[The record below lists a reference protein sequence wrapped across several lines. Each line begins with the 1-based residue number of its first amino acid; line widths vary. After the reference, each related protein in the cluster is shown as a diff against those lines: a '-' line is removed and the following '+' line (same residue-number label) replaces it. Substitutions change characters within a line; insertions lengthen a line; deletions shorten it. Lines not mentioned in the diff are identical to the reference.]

1 MISFGTFILV
11 VFNVFNHIS
20 FKFFSLLSSTMMVL
34 SSRIRVWLNKKSN
47 FWNYFS
53 CYGNLKVLQY
63 TIHYQKVSST
73 TQDFERSFVPK
84 MYSYLHHNLLQQGK
98 QIWRWFAFGLRLYS
112 SLVLGPQRVFYIFS
126 NNFESH
132 SIYLFVDVCFCSF
145 FYNYCFLLFFWLPCN
160 YYNKLISIEYLIYW
174 HLLLL
179 WWWPSFHF
187 RNGTQIV
194 VLDDHASIKL
204 FSALNIFF
212 IMGCLVKHAQTQ
224 HKSHIIRPL

>member
-1 MISFGTFILV
+1 MFLIISLSNFFPCYLRLWWFWAQESEFDSTRRAIFGTIFPAMEILKFYNTQFI
-11 VFNVFNHIS
+11 IK
-20 FKFFSLLSSTMMVL
+20 KF
-34 SSRIRVWLNKKSN
+34 
-47 FWNYFS
+47 
-53 CYGNLKVLQY
+53 
-63 TIHYQKVSST
+63 
-73 TQDFERSFVPK
+73 
-84 MYSYLHHNLLQQGK
+84 LQQLKILKDLSFQKCIVIFIIICCNKANKYGDDLHLGFVY
-98 QIWRWFAFGLRLYS
+98 IAPLF
-112 SLVLGPQRVFYIFS
+112 LVPRESVFYIFS

-145 FYNYCFLLFFWLPCN
+145 FIIIVSFFFFWLPCN